1 MGDLARLVDT
11 ECADKAQN
19 AFCVLTAKV
28 RRGAGIE
35 SGIRGP
41 GTGIRKPKAGYRKDR
56 SIQAGDN
63 GAGTVG
69 AGGDGAQDFFVL
81 LVDGGA
87 PTFSKLNE
95 SRMIAV

>member
-56 SIQAGDN
+56 SIQAGD
-63 GAGTVG
+63 
-69 AGGDGAQDFFVL
+69 DGAQDFFVL